1 MTYEMSSEWSLRIM
15 WPNRSNLMPNVIKV
29 FNVKTRLTNCQGLAL
44 TIKESPILSREKS
57 EKYGDV
63 KE

>member
-1 MTYEMSSEWSLRIM
+1 MTIEDSLHPFLQSSVHVMYIIHLESCWNFAEVS
-15 WPNRSNLMPNVIKV
+15 
-29 FNVKTRLTNCQGLAL
+29 RLTNCQGLAL
-44 TIKESPILSREKS
+44 TIKELPILSREKS